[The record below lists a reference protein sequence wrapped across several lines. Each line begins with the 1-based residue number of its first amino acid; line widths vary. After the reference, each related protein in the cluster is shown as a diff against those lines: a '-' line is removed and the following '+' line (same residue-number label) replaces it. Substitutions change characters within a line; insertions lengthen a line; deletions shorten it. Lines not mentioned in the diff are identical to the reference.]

1 MSTKDIKHSWV
12 FDKNKVIKDYQI
24 HQIGICRNIK
34 FWNTINVAKFKKK
47 KKCIA
52 LTNQPCL
59 ARHTSD
65 LNLRSK
71 LYLSGFNLNRCG
83 GNSITFDKMGI
94 VQ

>member
-1 MSTKDIKHSWV
+1 MVFVAILSFGTQLMSQNLK
-12 FDKNKVIKDYQI
+12 KN
-24 HQIGICRNIK
+24 
-34 FWNTINVAKFKKK
+34 

-52 LTNQPCL
+52 LTDQPCL